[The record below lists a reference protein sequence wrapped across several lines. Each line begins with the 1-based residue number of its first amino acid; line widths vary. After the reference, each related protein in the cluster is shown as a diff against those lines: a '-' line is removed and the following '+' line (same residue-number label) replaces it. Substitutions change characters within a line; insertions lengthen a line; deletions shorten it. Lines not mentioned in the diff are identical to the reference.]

1 MKKTFIVEDVIQEVK
16 LRLIKD
22 AYILKKFID
31 LEFSKYIKEDAL
43 MHLTKIMKPNF
54 DAFIEPYS
62 VQMKVSLLKKEGS
75 FTLECKITAVGEM
88 SLEEIYSIDP
98 NSKIDVEQGAISM
111 ENQAIDFFE
120 STLYTQLQGIFIN
133 AQTSMIEV
141 YLKSQPELKNNPDVL
156 ADNLLINSFGLP
168 AVPIKF
174 NRLFNIGEEYKL

>member
-1 MKKTFIVEDVIQEVK
+1 
-16 LRLIKD
+16 
-22 AYILKKFID
+22 
-31 LEFSKYIKEDAL
+31 
-43 MHLTKIMKPNF
+43 
-54 DAFIEPYS
+54 
-62 VQMKVSLLKKEGS
+62 
-75 FTLECKITAVGEM
+75 
-88 SLEEIYSIDP
+88 
-98 NSKIDVEQGAISM
+98 M

-174 NRLFNIGEEYKL
+174 NRLFNIGEEYKLWEL

>member
-62 VQMKVSLLKKEGS
+62 VQMKVSLIKKEGS
-75 FTLECKITAVGEM
+75 FGL
-88 SLEEIYSIDP
+88 SFLLSIQ
-98 NSKIDVEQGAISM
+98 IIS
-111 ENQAIDFFE
+111 IRVHPC
-120 STLYTQLQGIFIN
+120 
-133 AQTSMIEV
+133 AQSCR
-141 YLKSQPELKNNPDVL
+141 QCR
-156 ADNLLINSFGLP
+156 P
-168 AVPIKF
+168 A
-174 NRLFNIGEEYKL
+174 